1 MGQCESIATQ
11 IRSNIS
17 IAFGGEQV
25 LQQAHHPGHVLAAGQ
40 VRDVKKFRKNSHSEE
55 VRYHLHLKILVM
67 THEEELKLQKGTIS
81 INWRFSMMHCIF
93 LVIALVGLIM
103 ESTTELFLV
112 HLAVCNKF
120 GSFDSVVSKY

>member
-1 MGQCESIATQ
+1 
-11 IRSNIS
+11 
-17 IAFGGEQV
+17 
-25 LQQAHHPGHVLAAGQ
+25 
-40 VRDVKKFRKNSHSEE
+40 
-55 VRYHLHLKILVM
+55 
-67 THEEELKLQKGTIS
+67 
-81 INWRFSMMHCIF
+81 MMHCIF